1 MPQPDEKGKT
11 PHIILKNLMAGGV
24 AGMCSKTAVA
34 PLDRIKILLQAQH
47 KHYRHLGVFSG
58 LKHIIQSEGFC
69 ALYKGNFVQMI
80 RVVPY
85 AAGQFTAY
93 EMYKKHLGGSF
104 GQHSH
109 IDRFLAGA
117 AGGVTAATITYPLD
131 MIRARLAFLSNGD
144 TIYTGIS
151 DVAIKI
157 FRQEGGFR
165 ALYRGYLPNVIAM
178 VPYAGLS
185 FYTYEK
191 LKYLCMKRA
200 SNYFCSKREANT
212 GGLVLN
218 VFAKLLCGGVAGAVA
233 HTVSYPLDV
242 TKRRMQLAM
251 MHPAT
256 YKYGSGMW
264 STMRMIY
271 IEDGVMRGLYR
282 GMTVNFLRSVP
293 FVAVGFTSYEIMR
306 QMLDLDTGMKV

>member
-1 MPQPDEKGKT
+1 MLYISQ
-11 PHIILKNLMAGGV
+11 LQGV

-34 PLDRIKILLQAQH
+34 PLDRIKILMQAQH
-47 KHYRHLGVFSG
+47 KHYKNLGFISG
-58 LKHIIQSEGFC
+58 LKFIVKNEGFY

-80 RVVPY
+80 RIVPY

-104 GQHSH
+104 GQYSH

-131 MIRARLAFLSNGD
+131 MIRARLAFLSSGD
-144 TIYTGIS
+144 SLYSGIS

-157 FRQEGGFR
+157 FKQEGGFR

-191 LKYLCMKRA
+191 MKYLCIKHA
-200 SNYFCSKREANT
+200 PDYFCSKQKTNT
-212 GGLVLN
+212 GGLILN
-218 VFAKLLCGGVAGAVA
+218 VFAKLLCGGIAGAIA

-256 YKYGSGMW
+256 YKYGLGMW
-264 STMRMIY
+264 STIRMIY
-271 IEDGVMRGLYR
+271 YEDGVVRGLYR
-282 GMTVNFLRSVP
+282 GMTVHFVRSVP
-293 FVAVGFTSYEIMR
+293 FVAVGFTSYEIMK
-306 QMLDLDTGMKV
+306 QMMNLDTGMKV

>member
-1 MPQPDEKGKT
+1 MSQSNEKGKT
-11 PHIILKNLMAGGV
+11 FHIILKNLLAGGI
-24 AGMCSKTAVA
+24 AGICSKTAVA

-47 KHYRHLGVFSG
+47 KHYKHLGVFSG
-58 LKHIIQSEGFC
+58 LKQIVQNEGFY
-69 ALYKGNFVQMI
+69 ALYKGNFVQMV

-93 EMYKKHLGGSF
+93 EIYKKYLGGSF
-104 GQHSH
+104 GQYSH

-144 TIYTGIS
+144 TFYTGIS
-151 DVAIKI
+151 DVATKI

-165 ALYRGYLPNVIAM
+165 ALYRGYLPNVIAII
-178 VPYAGLS
+178 PYAGLS

-200 SNYFCSKREANT
+200 SDYFCSKQDS

-251 MHPAT
+251 MHPTT
-256 YKYGSGMW
+256 YKYGSGML
-264 STMRMIY
+264 STIRMIY
-271 IEDGVMRGLYR
+271 LEDGVVRGLYR

-293 FVAVGFTSYEIMR
+293 FVAVGFTSYEIMK
-306 QMLDLDTGMKV
+306 QMLDLDTGIKV